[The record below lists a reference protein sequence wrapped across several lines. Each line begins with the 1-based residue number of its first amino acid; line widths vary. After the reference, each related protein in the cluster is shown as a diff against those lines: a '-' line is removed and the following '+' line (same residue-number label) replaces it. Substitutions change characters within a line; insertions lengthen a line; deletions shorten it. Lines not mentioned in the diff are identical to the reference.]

1 NIITFYKCKCE
12 KLENLKKSLLE
23 KMFVSDGEQF
33 PVIRFKGFTNT
44 WEKRYINEILQFE
57 RPDNYMIKGSV
68 ESDGNIPVLTANKAF
83 ILGCTNETNIYNK
96 GHCILFDDFTLD
108 TKYVSF
114 PFMINSSA
122 LKILTNRKNGD
133 DLMFNYYLLKN
144 TKFIINGHA
153 RHYIS
158 YVQTTSVRVPDK
170 NEATKIRMFYQKL
183 DSLITL
189 HKRKCEKLEN
199 IKQFLLEKMFC

>member
-1 NIITFYKCKCE
+1 
-12 KLENLKKSLLE
+12 
-23 KMFVSDGEQF
+23 M
-33 PVIRFKGFTNT
+33 TNT

-83 ILGCTNETNIYNK
+83 ILGYTNETNIYNK

-144 TKFIINGHA
+144 TRFNINGHA

-158 YVQTTSVRVPDK
+158 YVQTTSVRVPNK

-189 HKRKCEKLEN
+189 HKRKYEALEN
-199 IKQFLLEKMFC
+199 IKQVLLKNLL